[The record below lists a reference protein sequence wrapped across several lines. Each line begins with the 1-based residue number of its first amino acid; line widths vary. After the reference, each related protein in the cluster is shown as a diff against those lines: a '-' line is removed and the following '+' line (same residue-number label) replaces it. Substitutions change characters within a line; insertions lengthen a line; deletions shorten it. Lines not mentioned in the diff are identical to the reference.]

1 MIDLPKN
8 EYKKSN
14 NCPYCKYHANAAMN
28 PDNEKEKPTPGALSV
43 CIRCAKTSVFD
54 EGMSLIPFDMN
65 SLDEEDHAHVVRLQ
79 YNIHGV
85 RGVYS
90 KKH

>member
-28 PDNEKEKPTPGALSV
+28 PDNEKEKPDEVL
-43 CIRCAKTSVFD
+43 IRYFIITS
-54 EGMSLIPFDMN
+54 L
-65 SLDEEDHAHVVRLQ
+65 L
-79 YNIHGV
+79 
-85 RGVYS
+85 
-90 KKH
+90 KHLRPELTSRIF